1 MNGSYGSPPAP
12 FGPSGST
19 SSPPLAPY
27 GQASAAA
34 YGPAAPHGG
43 QTPSYGPPAGGY
55 GQAPSPYGAPA
66 GSQPPSYGAAPSYG
80 PAAPHGGQTPSYGP
94 PAGGYGQAPSPYG
107 AYGPSPSYAPPGQF
121 GYQQPGTGYA
131 PAAITNGAPMLRWIV
146 SGTFAGTIVVTLLG
160 GVIGAVAEGDEIG
173 SAIAGVFSVLS
184 IPLIL
189 TYVVTA
195 LVWLYKSWEMLPDSM
210 RVTGNGTR
218 VSPGQAVGYLFI
230 PFYNL
235 YWYFVCSAGL
245 TTALN
250 RALANYGSPKRASG
264 GLAIAAAILQVIPY
278 VNLFFAPFLWIAFMF
293 NVESA
298 KREYARLS
306 GRA

>member
-12 FGPSGST
+12 FGPHGST
-19 SSPPLAPY
+19 SSPPPAPY
-27 GQASAAA
+27 AQAASPAPYAPAA
-34 YGPAAPHGG
+34 YGPAASPAA
-43 QTPSYGPPAGGY
+43 YGPAASSAY
-55 GQAPSPYGAPA
+55 GQAPAAAPA
-66 GSQPPSYGAAPSYG
+66 
-80 PAAPHGGQTPSYGP
+80 PSYGP

-107 AYGPSPSYAPPGQF
+107 AYGPSPAYAPAAPF
-121 GYQQPGTGYA
+121 GYAQAGTGYT
-131 PAAITNGAPMLRWIV
+131 PGAITNGAPMLRWIV
-146 SGTFAGTIVVTLLG
+146 SGSFAGSIVFSL
-160 GVIGAVAEGDEIG
+160 IGAAIGAAAEGDEIG
-173 SAIAGVFSVLS
+173 AAIAGVFSALA

-189 TYVVTA
+189 TYAVTA

-210 RVTGNGTR
+210 RVTGSGTR
-218 VSPGQAVGYLFI
+218 VTPGQAVGYLFI

-235 YWYFVCSAGL
+235 YWYFVCSSGL
-245 TTALN
+245 TAALN

-278 VNLFFAPFLWIAFMF
+278 VNMFLAPFLWIAFMF

-306 GRA
+306 GRV